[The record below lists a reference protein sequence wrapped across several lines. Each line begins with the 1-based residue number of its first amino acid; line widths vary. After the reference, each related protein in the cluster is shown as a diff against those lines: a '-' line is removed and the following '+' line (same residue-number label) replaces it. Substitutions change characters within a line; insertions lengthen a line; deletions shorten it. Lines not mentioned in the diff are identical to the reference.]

1 MKTKFLP
8 NYCIHPGIFLKEE
21 LKLLNIKQTE
31 LSEKTG
37 LSKTVINEV
46 IKGKRDIN
54 ARMAVLFEQILESPA
69 KYWLNLQSIY
79 NEAIAR
85 IHLNLEKNKIVNL
98 KCNKIQINF
107 NQIQQVYNFNRK
119 NILEAA

>member
-79 NEAIAR
+79 DEAIAR